1 MNISRAVRSCRLA
14 RRLSQQELAARAAI
28 SPSYL
33 SLIESGKKEP
43 SLPLLR
49 DLAMGLSLPV
59 DMLILTAVDFENIKR
74 NVSEMSDLFSQMLTA
89 LVVGEAG

>member
-1 MNISRAVRSCRLA
+1 
-14 RRLSQQELAARAAI
+14 
-28 SPSYL
+28 
-33 SLIESGKKEP
+33 
-43 SLPLLR
+43 
-49 DLAMGLSLPV
+49 MGLSLPV